1 MDNCIFCKIIDG
13 SIPSKTIYEDEI
25 VKVFLDINPLNPGHT
40 LIIPKKHYLD
50 FDDITDETLEHIKE
64 TARYIKKLLTNKLNC
79 DGITFLQNNGC
90 CQEVKHYHLHVIP
103 QYEEKQELQEVI
115 DVYNKLKD
123 ENLTEK

>member
-1 MDNCIFCKIIDG
+1 MDIFCKIING
-13 SIPSKTIYEDEI
+13 EIPAYKLYEDEY
-25 VKVFLDINPLNPGHT
+25 VLAFLDINPQTNGHT

-50 FDDITDETLEHIKE
+50 IDDITTKTLEHIKE
-64 TARYIKKLLTNKLNC
+64 TAKYIKKLLTNKLNC

-103 QYEEKQELQEVI
+103 QYKEKQELQEVM

>member
-1 MDNCIFCKIIDG
+1 MDIFCKIING
-13 SIPSKTIYEDEI
+13 EIPSYKLYEDDY
-25 VKVFLDINPLNPGHT
+25 VLAFLDISPQTNGHT

-64 TARYIKKLLTNKLNC
+64 TARYIKKLLTNKLSC
-79 DGITFLQNNGC
+79 DGITFVQNNGC
-90 CQEVKHYHLHVIP
+90 CQEVKHYHLHLIP
-103 QYEEKQELQEVI
+103 QYEEKQELKEVI

>member
-1 MDNCIFCKIIDG
+1 MDIFCKIING
-13 SIPSKTIYEDEI
+13 EIPSYKLYEDEF
-25 VKVFLDINPLNPGHT
+25 VLAFLDISPQTNGHT

-79 DGITFLQNNGC
+79 NGITFLQNNGC

>member
-1 MDNCIFCKIIDG
+1 MDIFCKIING
-13 SIPSKTIYEDEI
+13 EIPSYKLYEDDY
-25 VKVFLDINPLNPGHT
+25 VLAFLDISPQTNGHT

-64 TARYIKKLLTNKLNC
+64 TARYIKKLLINKLNC

>member
-1 MDNCIFCKIIDG
+1 MDIFCKIING
-13 SIPSKTIYEDEI
+13 EIPSYKLYEDEF
-25 VKVFLDINPLNPGHT
+25 VLAFLDISPQTNGHT

-103 QYEEKQELQEVI
+103 QYAEKQELQEVI

>member
-1 MDNCIFCKIIDG
+1 MDIFCKIING
-13 SIPSKTIYEDEI
+13 EIPSYKLYEDEY
-25 VKVFLDINPLNPGHT
+25 VLAFLDINPQTNGHT

-50 FDDITDETLEHIKE
+50 IDDITNETLEHIEE

-79 DGITFLQNNGC
+79 NGITFVQNNGN

-103 QYEEKQELQEVI
+103 QYQKEQDLREVMDI
-115 DVYNKLKD
+115 YNILKD